1 MPAEARSSSGQ
12 STQSSEAP
20 SDDGTVSLRDAA
32 ESIGVHYMTAYR
44 YVRSG
49 RLPAKK
55 VGSTWRV
62 NVADLERLAAGEDP
76 GTQHLQQSGGGTRS
90 AHRAR
95 LESRLVA
102 GDEGG
107 AWGVLDSAMA
117 AGADPDE
124 VLLELLSPSMASIG
138 ARWADGEISIAEE
151 HRASAVA
158 QRLIARLGPRFS
170 RPGRKRGTVV
180 LGSVAGDRHSLPTAM
195 MADLLRGVGLEVVD
209 LGADTPADSFVMA
222 AEDADRLVA
231 VAMCVTSSGLEDSV
245 VEATAALKAA
255 GIGAP
260 VVVGGGAMTDGTQ
273 ARALGADEWAGSSRE
288 AVELFT
294 ELAAGRRPSASA

>member
-1 MPAEARSSSGQ
+1 MVAAEPDAGPAQ
-12 STQSSEAP
+12 SDGATDP

-44 YVRSG
+44 YVRGG

-62 NVADLERLAAGEDP
+62 RVADLERLAAGEDVE
-76 GTQHLQQSGGGTRS
+76 TQHAPKSGRGNRA

-124 VLLELLSPSMASIG
+124 VLLELLSPAMSSIG
-138 ARWADGEISIAEE
+138 TRWADGEISIAEE

-180 LGSVAGDRHSLPTAM
+180 IGSVAGDRHSLPTAM

-222 AEDADRLVA
+222 ASDADRLVA
-231 VAMCVTSSGLEDSV
+231 VALCVTSSGLESSV
-245 VEATAALKAA
+245 AEAVSAVKAA
-255 GIGAP
+255 GLTAP
-260 VVVGGGAMTDGTQ
+260 VVVGGGAMTDGAT
-273 ARALGADEWAGSSRE
+273 ARSLGADEWAGDSRG
-288 AVELFT
+288 AVELFAD
-294 ELAAGRRPSASA
+294 LAAGTRPPASA

>member
-1 MPAEARSSSGQ
+1 MVPAEAHQ
-12 STQSSEAP
+12 AAEEVH
-20 SDDGTVSLRDAA
+20 DGTVSLRDAA

-62 NVADLERLAAGEDP
+62 NVADLERLAAGED
-76 GTQHLQQSGGGTRS
+76 LESQQVRKSGGGTRA

-95 LESRLVA
+95 LESRLIA

-124 VLLELLSPSMASIG
+124 VLLEILSPAMVSIG

-158 QRLIARLGPRFS
+158 QRLIARLGPRFA

-180 LGSVAGDRHSLPTAM
+180 IGSVAGDRHSLPTSM
-195 MADLLRGVGLEVVD
+195 MADLLRGEGLEVID
-209 LGADTPADSFVMA
+209 LGADTPAESFVMA
-222 AEDADRLVA
+222 AEEADRLIA
-231 VAMCVTSSGLEDSV
+231 VAMCVTATGLEGAV
-245 VEATAALKAA
+245 AEAAAAVKAA
-255 GIGAP
+255 GVTAP
-260 VVVGGGAMTDGTQ
+260 VVMGGGAMTDGAMAQ
-273 ARALGADEWAGSSRE
+273 SLGADEWAGDSRG
-288 AVELFT
+288 AVKLFT
-294 ELAAGRRPSASA
+294 ELAAGPRSSAPA

>member
-1 MPAEARSSSGQ
+1 MSAEAESGG
-12 STQSSEAP
+12 SPT
-20 SDDGTVSLRDAA
+20 DDGTVSLRDAA

-62 NVADLERLAAGEDP
+62 RVADLERLAAGEDVETERAP
-76 GTQHLQQSGGGTRS
+76 QSGRGTRA

-124 VLLELLSPSMASIG
+124 VLLDLLSPSMESIG

-195 MADLLRGVGLEVVD
+195 MADLLRGAGLEVVD

-222 AEDADRLVA
+222 AGDADRLVA
-231 VAMCVTSSGLEDSV
+231 IALCVTSSGLDDAV
-245 VEATAALKAA
+245 TEAASTIKAA
-255 GIGAP
+255 GIEAP
-260 VVVGGGAMTDGTQ
+260 VVVGGGAMTDR
-273 ARALGADEWAGSSRE
+273 ARALTLGADEWAGDSRG

-294 ELAAGRRPSASA
+294 ELATRSRPSASA

>member
-1 MPAEARSSSGQ
+1 MSAEVGSGA
-12 STQSSEAP
+12 SP
-20 SDDGTVSLRDAA
+20 GDDGTVSLRDAA

-49 RLPAKK
+49 RLPARKA
-55 VGSTWRV
+55 GSTWRV
-62 NVADLERLAAGEDP
+62 KVADLERLAAGEDLETERVP
-76 GTQHLQQSGGGTRS
+76 QSGRGTRA

-124 VLLELLSPSMASIG
+124 VLLELLSPAMSSIG
-138 ARWADGEISIAEE
+138 TRWADGEISIAEE

-180 LGSVAGDRHSLPTAM
+180 IGSVAGDRHSLPTAM
-195 MADLLRGVGLEVVD
+195 MADLLRGAGLEVVD

-222 AEDADRLVA
+222 AGDADRLVA
-231 VAMCVTSSGLEDSV
+231 VALCVTSSGLDDAV
-245 VEATAALKAA
+245 AEASSAIKAA
-255 GIGAP
+255 GIEVP
-260 VVVGGGAMTDGTQ
+260 VVVGGGAMTDPAR
-273 ARALGADEWAGSSRE
+273 ARALGADQWAGDSRT

-294 ELAAGRRPSASA
+294 DLAGGSRPSASA

>member
-1 MPAEARSSSGQ
+1 MSAEAESGA
-12 STQSSEAP
+12 SPA
-20 SDDGTVSLRDAA
+20 DDGTVSLRDAA

-55 VGSTWRV
+55 AGSTWRV
-62 NVADLERLAAGEDP
+62 RVADLERLAAGEDLE
-76 GTQHLQQSGGGTRS
+76 TQHVQQAGGGTRS

-95 LESRLVA
+95 LESRLIA

-124 VLLELLSPSMASIG
+124 VLLELLSPSMVSIG
-138 ARWADGEISIAEE
+138 TRWADGELSIAEE

-245 VEATAALKAA
+245 TEATAALKAA
-255 GIGAP
+255 GIDAP
-260 VVVGGGAMTDGTQ
+260 VVVGGGAMTDGNQ
-273 ARALGADEWAGSSRE
+273 ARALGADEWAGSSRD

-294 ELAAGRRPSASA
+294 ALSAGRRPSASA

>member
-1 MPAEARSSSGQ
+1 MSAEAESGG
-12 STQSSEAP
+12 TPAA
-20 SDDGTVSLRDAA
+20 DGTVSLRDAA

-62 NVADLERLAAGEDP
+62 RVADLERLAAGEDLETERAP
-76 GTQHLQQSGGGTRS
+76 QSGRGTRA

-124 VLLELLSPSMASIG
+124 VLLELLSPAMASIG
-138 ARWADGEISIAEE
+138 TRWADGEISIAEE

-180 LGSVAGDRHSLPTAM
+180 IGSVAGDRHSLPTAM
-195 MADLLRGVGLEVVD
+195 MADLLRGAGLEVVD

-222 AEDADRLVA
+222 AGDADRLVA
-231 VAMCVTSSGLEDSV
+231 VALCVTSSGLDDAV
-245 VEATAALKAA
+245 AEAASTIKAA
-255 GIGAP
+255 GIEAP
-260 VVVGGGAMTDGTQ
+260 VVVGGGAMTDLAR
-273 ARALGADEWAGSSRE
+273 ARALGADEWAGDSRA

-294 ELAAGRRPSASA
+294 ELAGGGRPSASA

>member
-1 MPAEARSSSGQ
+1 MVPAEAVAG
-12 STQSSEAP
+12 ADP
-20 SDDGTVSLRDAA
+20 ADDGTVSLRDAA

-62 NVADLERLAAGEDP
+62 MVADLERLAAGEDLE
-76 GTQHLQQSGGGTRS
+76 TQIVQKSGGGTRA

-95 LESRLVA
+95 LESRLIA

-124 VLLELLSPSMASIG
+124 VLLELLSPSMVSIG

-180 LGSVAGDRHSLPTAM
+180 IGSVAGDRHSLPTAM
-195 MADLLRGVGLEVVD
+195 MSDLLRGIGLEVVD

-231 VAMCVTSSGLEDSV
+231 VALCVTSSGLEDSV
-245 VEATAALKAA
+245 VEAATAVKAA
-255 GIGAP
+255 GISAP
-260 VVVGGGAMTDGTQ
+260 VVVGGGAMSDGDA
-273 ARALGADEWAGSSRE
+273 ARALGADAWAADSRG

-294 ELAAGRRPSASA
+294 ELSAGRRPSASA